1 MSGHAR
7 QLQKEAHS
15 PTGTEENRENIS
27 ADIVYTKFELPE
39 TKQ

>member
-1 MSGHAR
+1 MTGHAR

-15 PTGTEENRENIS
+15 PIGTEENRENIS
-27 ADIVYTKFELPE
+27 ADIVYNQVELPE